1 VSADREQSGI
11 GQFATRS
18 GRASTDPAL
27 VGLDQIDLGQID
39 LGQIDLGQIDLELT
53 DWLLAPTQ
61 LQRRDWR
68 VPRSLPER

>member
-1 VSADREQSGI
+1 M
-11 GQFATRS
+11 S

-27 VGLDQIDLGQID
+27 VGLGQID
-39 LGQIDLGQIDLELT
+39 LGQIDLAQIDLELT